1 MKLLHLSDLHLG
13 KRVNEFSMLEDQQYI
28 LKQILNII
36 EEEQPDA
43 VLMAG
48 DIYDKSVPSAEAVQL
63 FDEFLYRLSEGGR
76 QVFVI
81 SGNHDSPE
89 RLAFGGRLMD
99 RRGLHIAPVHPGHVD
114 PFVLQ
119 DASGPVNLYLLPFV
133 KPAQVRKYFP
143 DQEIVSYTDA
153 VRAALEEMGPDPD
166 QRNVLV
172 THQFVTGASRSD
184 SEEISVGGA
193 DNVDASVFDAFDYT
207 ALGHIHGPQNAGG
220 ERIRYCGTPLKYSF
234 SEAGHQKSVTVAE
247 LGEKEKGG
255 EKAALSLRTIP
266 LKPLRDLREIRGTY
280 LELTAKSYYED
291 MNREDYLHVT
301 LTDEEDVPDAVGK
314 LRIIYPNLMKLDYDN
329 RRTRA
334 GAAPVEG
341 TDLEQKS
348 PAELFAEFYE
358 RQNNGPMSEEQLAF
372 AEGLIEKIWEDER

>member
-63 FDEFLYRLSEGGR
+63 FDEFLYRLSEGDR

-99 RRGLHIAPVHPGHVD
+99 RSGIHIAPVYHGHVE

-220 ERIRYCGTPLKYSF
+220 ERIRYCGTPLKYYF

>member
-63 FDEFLYRLSEGGR
+63 FDEFLYRLSEGDR

-99 RRGLHIAPVHPGHVD
+99 RSGIHIAPVYHGHVD

-193 DNVDASVFDAFDYT
+193 DNVDAPVFDAFDYT